1 MLWLILVLHFE
12 FGRVSLSNRLDAI
25 EHTTSNYGCNAYI
38 LQLHKTR
45 TEEDM
50 IMLTVVSDTPS
61 QCSTSTVKFQV
72 EVHVTLTDWD
82 WHDML

>member
-1 MLWLILVLHFE
+1 MINISFTLWVWSSFAIKSI
-12 FGRVSLSNRLDAI
+12 GRNRA
-25 EHTTSNYGCNAYI
+25 HNYGCNVYI